1 MSKLDISGIEF
12 IIVSIAMSIMLYK
25 FEISKRIIDEEYEYI
40 KKHRVFGRLT
50 KYLTIISIISIVLI
64 DLKFIIYR
72 DYGFIVTYGGGWVV
86 LGLFT
91 ICTGLFQKK
100 NSVYFKRGLMAILSI
115 LIFIAVYMY
124 ALRDVFFS
132 S

>member
-12 IIVSIAMSIMLYK
+12 IIVSIAMSIMFYR

-64 DLKFIIYR
+64 DLYR
-72 DYGFIVTYGGGWVV
+72 DYGFIMTYGGGWVV

-124 ALRDVFFS
+124 AFRDVFF
-132 S
+132 

>member
-25 FEISKRIIDEEYEYI
+25 FELSIIDEEYEYI

-50 KYLTIISIISIVLI
+50 KFLTIISIISIVLI

-72 DYGFIVTYGGGWVV
+72 DYGFIMTYGGGWVIF
-86 LGLFT
+86 GLFT

-124 ALRDVFFS
+124 AFRDVFF
-132 S
+132 

>member
-1 MSKLDISGIEF
+1 MRKLDILGIEF
-12 IIVSIAMSIMLYK
+12 IIVSIVLIVILYK
-25 FEISKRIIDEEYEYI
+25 LEISKHIIDEDYEYI
-40 KKHRVFGRLT
+40 KKHRIFGNLT

-64 DLKFIIYR
+64 DLRFIIYK
-72 DYGFIVTYGGGWVV
+72 DYEFIMTYGGGWVV

-100 NSVYFKRGLMAILSI
+100 NSVYFKRGLIAILSI

-124 ALRDVFFS
+124 AFRDVFF
-132 S
+132 

>member
-12 IIVSIAMSIMLYK
+12 IIVSIAMSIMLYR

-40 KKHRVFGRLT
+40 KQHRVFGRLT

-72 DYGFIVTYGGGWVV
+72 DYVFIMTYGGGWVV

-124 ALRDVFFS
+124 AFRDVFF
-132 S
+132 

>member
-25 FEISKRIIDEEYEYI
+25 FELSKRIIDKEYEYI
-40 KKHRVFGRLT
+40 KKYRVFGRLT

-72 DYGFIVTYGGGWVV
+72 DYGFIMTYGGGWVV